1 MSGGS
6 IHNTSANSGRLWTG
20 SWQDNGSGSAGRKA
34 AAGAATS
41 GAHRTSTSRRPAPT
55 RSHSTVRS
63 TSGGRRRVQSKQE
76 IEARRREQRRRA
88 LRKKRR
94 QQAWMY
100 RFTALFFFAAVI
112 LLGVKGIRAMN
123 HALEHAREEQRGV
136 LETVTPTSG
145 YDAADPVTPETTT
158 AASAEQN
165 VDGLDMSDPTHVL
178 SGGRYVDT
186 TKPMVALTWDDGP
199 DSKVGNRLMDYLEAV
214 DGRGTFFMVG
224 NRVSE
229 NQDEVK
235 RMVQDGHEVARGST
249 VVIGVK
255 LTIIAQVDTTVDV
268 ATLGGSAR
276 TEEGLLDIHSGLVL
290 LVLVEEGVVVVT
302 IHNQSAFAAVKSL
315 LGKVGTTGVVAP
327 VGATVDGTFQH
338 QFLSREGGNIAI
350 SRTRFELCVGIGVAT
365 DGSIPNRTFI
375 DSRKTHIDVSRTVDH
390 AQIAGTIDVVLHHA
404 TSQVQHRRG
413 TFGGV
418 GLAFTFRRV
427 SVADLFGTA
436 IDRLVDGAAIHVQ
449 HLEAVNHETAGVV
462 TGTTG
467 IDVLRECAAMDI
479 DQHIGII
486 GSFASD
492 RALRSSVSDITSAV
506 NESFPMEVT
515 VRQTPL
521 TAMLSPI
528 FVPSST
534 LRQPIV
540 STAECAPRLIHR
552 ISPISSIIPVNVFA
566 PPFTYD

>member
-100 RFTALFFFAAVI
+100 RFTALFFFAAMI

-235 RMVQDGHEVARGST
+235 RMVQDGHEVANHSWDHDLKLSKKGTDYIANEFNKTNDIIEQVSGVKPTLIRLPGGIISDDVRST
-249 VVIGVK
+249 VTQPMIYWSLDTEDWKTRNAQSTIDAIESNIKDGDIVLMHEIYEATGDACQTVIPWLQSQGYQMV
-255 LTIIAQVDTTVDV
+255 TVSE
-268 ATLGGSAR
+268 LIKFR
-276 TEEGLLDIHSGLVL
+276 
-290 LVLVEEGVVVVT
+290 
-302 IHNQSAFAAVKSL
+302 
-315 LGKVGTTGVVAP
+315 
-327 VGATVDGTFQH
+327 GATVDASSGKQYESFRPKPTEAASSTETQESSATQDSAAVPESSAAQSDDTAGTNTNAAE
-338 QFLSREGGNIAI
+338 SGNSQQAGNTT
-350 SRTRFELCVGIGVAT
+350 SPST
-365 DGSIPNRTFI
+365 DQETTSGSTTGSISPLNA
-375 DSRKTHIDVSRTVDH
+375 DS
-390 AQIAGTIDVVLHHA
+390 
-404 TSQVQHRRG
+404 
-413 TFGGV
+413 
-418 GLAFTFRRV
+418 
-427 SVADLFGTA
+427 
-436 IDRLVDGAAIHVQ
+436 
-449 HLEAVNHETAGVV
+449 
-462 TGTTG
+462 
-467 IDVLRECAAMDI
+467 
-479 DQHIGII
+479 
-486 GSFASD
+486 
-492 RALRSSVSDITSAV
+492 
-506 NESFPMEVT
+506 
-515 VRQTPL
+515 PL
-521 TAMLSPI
+521 GNL
-528 FVPSST
+528 
-534 LRQPIV
+534 
-540 STAECAPRLIHR
+540 
-552 ISPISSIIPVNVFA
+552 
-566 PPFTYD
+566 

>member
-1 MSGGS
+1 MDKDQLHRQARQNYRQRTNGGAGRTGRNPSQNKNHKNSSRSMSGGS

-20 SWQDNGSGSAGRKA
+20 SWQDSGSGSAGRKA

-41 GAHRTSTSRRPAPT
+41 GAHRTTTSRRPAPT

-235 RMVQDGHEVARGST
+235 RMVQDGHEVANHSWDHDLKLSKKGTDYIANEFNKTNDIIEQVS
-249 VVIGVK
+249 GVK
-255 LTIIAQVDTTVDV
+255 PTLIRLPGGIISDDVRNTVTQPMIYWSLDTEDWKTRDAQSTINAIESNIKDGDIVLMHEIYEATGDACQTVIPW
-268 ATLGGSAR
+268 LQSQGYQM
-276 TEEGLLDIHSGLVL
+276 
-290 LVLVEEGVVVVT
+290 VT
-302 IHNQSAFAAVKSL
+302 VSELIKFR
-315 LGKVGTTGVVAP
+315 
-327 VGATVDGTFQH
+327 GATVDASSGKQYESFRPKPTEAASSTEAQESSAT
-338 QFLSREGGNIAI
+338 QDSAAVPESSAAQSDDTSEANANAAESESQSSTNAI
-350 SRTRFELCVGIGVAT
+350 SSTGEDMA
-365 DGSIPNRTFI
+365 SE
-375 DSRKTHIDVSRTVDH
+375 
-390 AQIAGTIDVVLHHA
+390 
-404 TSQVQHRRG
+404 TS
-413 TFGGV
+413 
-418 GLAFTFRRV
+418 
-427 SVADLFGTA
+427 
-436 IDRLVDGAAIHVQ
+436 
-449 HLEAVNHETAGVV
+449 
-462 TGTTG
+462 
-467 IDVLRECAAMDI
+467 
-479 DQHIGII
+479 
-486 GSFASD
+486 
-492 RALRSSVSDITSAV
+492 
-506 NESFPMEVT
+506 
-515 VRQTPL
+515 
-521 TAMLSPI
+521 
-528 FVPSST
+528 
-534 LRQPIV
+534 
-540 STAECAPRLIHR
+540 
-552 ISPISSIIPVNVFA
+552 VNVLAKHRF
-566 PPFTYD
+566 PGFLRF